1 MKKNFVLMF
10 AALVLSCG
18 ALTGCKGSAVGPR
31 EAVDSLAQTPPD
43 TYLTAIDRYLVDSLG
58 TRYTPG
64 EVCIPQR
71 LVVAVDESDSTDIRV
86 WGDFWVFNYTVSG
99 DTLKTTSGG
108 NHPGLMHV
116 SKTATGFE
124 VTAFDAVGD
133 GSSYDPTARRIF
145 GEHYEAFAKVQSDD
159 KLREQDRAAAIAE
172 WVKQRQIPVTMYQDF
187 GWPAV
192 PLPVS
197 GVSD

>member
-1 MKKNFVLMF
+1 MKEMKQWLMV
-10 AALVLSCG
+10 AAVIALCG
-18 ALTGCKGSAVGPR
+18 MMTGCKDNAKNDRPTDDTT
-31 EAVDSLAQTPPD
+31 ATQTPPE
-43 TYLTAIDRYLVDSLG
+43 TYLTAIDRFLTDSLG
-58 TRYTPG
+58 VQYAQG
-64 EVCIPQR
+64 ELCIPQR
-71 LVVAVDESDSTDIRV
+71 MVVAVDESDSTDIRV

-133 GSSYDPTARRIF
+133 GSSYDPTAKRIF

-159 KLREQDRAAAIAE
+159 KQREQDRAATIAE

-192 PLPVS
+192 PLPKVE
-197 GVSD
+197 